1 MSRSDGG
8 DKKADY
14 DGSRAEMTEFFH
26 VETRTDNPSVMLRM
40 PAPFAQGSQS
50 WGFADALRVRAVL
63 RMSLS

>member
-1 MSRSDGG
+1 
-8 DKKADY
+8 
-14 DGSRAEMTEFFH
+14 MTEFFH

-50 WGFADALRVRAVL
+50 WGFAEALRVRAVL